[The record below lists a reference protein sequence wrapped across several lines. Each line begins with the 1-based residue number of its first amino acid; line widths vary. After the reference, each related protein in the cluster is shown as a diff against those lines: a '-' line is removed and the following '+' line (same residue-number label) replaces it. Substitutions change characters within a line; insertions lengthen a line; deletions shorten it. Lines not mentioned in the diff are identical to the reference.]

1 MDVGPR
7 LTIERTLQITQS
19 VTLRKQAF
27 LCSKTVC
34 VMSTNF
40 CNPSFMMW
48 YWGSLVMNQL
58 HFEVYQTPRAI
69 NNAGQTS
76 RFTTNMIPTK
86 QNWQTIYR
94 NWSQREFNSL
104 VFKWMTLKPSKYCFL
119 PKLDP
124 LIQFVFF
131 LLLHV
136 LMIMTSKTSKDAATF
151 GKKKTS
157 NKRYF
162 VFRELKQ
169 ALREYMTYLMDST
182 RLVRYTVYKEIFTP
196 ILFLPFSLSLSLS
209 KF

>member
-1 MDVGPR
+1 MLAPR

-19 VTLRKQAF
+19 VTLKKSAF

-40 CNPSFMMW
+40 CNPSFMMC

-76 RFTTNMIPTK
+76 RFSTNMIPTK

-104 VFKWMTLKPSKYCFL
+104 VFK
-119 PKLDP
+119 
-124 LIQFVFF
+124 
-131 LLLHV
+131 
-136 LMIMTSKTSKDAATF
+136 
-151 GKKKTS
+151 
-157 NKRYF
+157 
-162 VFRELKQ
+162 
-169 ALREYMTYLMDST
+169 
-182 RLVRYTVYKEIFTP
+182 
-196 ILFLPFSLSLSLS
+196 
-209 KF
+209 